1 MRTRILRFFLISTAA
16 SLLSG
21 CSPPTDDKISK
32 RLDEIVRFR
41 VENNE
46 FTGSVL
52 VAKDHQILLNKGYGL
67 ANREWNIPNTPTT
80 KYRIG
85 SVTKQF
91 TAAAI
96 LLLEE
101 QGKLKVEDLVKTH
114 WPEAPPAWEKITI
127 FHLLTHTS
135 GIPSVTNLPDF
146 KTWRLLDSTAEKTTG
161 YVRDNPLEFPPGS
174 EFHYSNSGYILLG
187 YLIERISGQSY
198 AEFLNQKVFTPLNMK
213 DSGVDSDTAIIERR
227 ASGYTPG
234 DDGPENASYTNM
246 TFPHGAGALY
256 STTEDLLRWN
266 QGLFGGKLLSPE
278 SLKKITTPFKNDY
291 AFGLGIVKD
300 KDKDRTLIAHSGG
313 IEGFNTNLS
322 YYPDE
327 KLTIAVLAN
336 LNGDAPD
343 QLTQQLSTVLHG
355 ETIVLPSER
364 VEIRVSEDSL
374 RKFAGLYELSPD
386 TNAIITV
393 SGGKLFTQL
402 GSEEPEELLAESAT
416 RFFSRSIDG
425 QIEFEQ
431 DAQGVVTGLILHLDG
446 GKHPAKR
453 LPERVEVK
461 LPPEVLNRYAGTYRF
476 ETGLEV
482 VMTVEDGRL
491 RAKPQDQQPKDT
503 LYAEAEDHFFS
514 KSFNAQVEFT
524 KNKAGQTTGLIFH
537 KGGEHTRAPRL
548 ANR

>member
-1 MRTRILRFFLISTAA
+1 MRTLIFRLLLLSTAA

-21 CSPPTDDKISK
+21 CSPPNDDRITK
-32 RLDEIVRFR
+32 RIDEIVRFR
-41 VENNE
+41 VENKD

-52 VAKDHQILLNKGYGL
+52 VAKGDQILLNKGYGL

-101 QGKLKVEDLVKTH
+101 EGKLKVEDLVKTH
-114 WPEAPPAWEKITI
+114 WSEAPPAWDKVTI
-127 FHLLTHTS
+127 FHLLSHTS
-135 GIPSVTNLPDF
+135 GIPSVTSLPDF
-146 KTWRLLDSTAEKTTG
+146 KTWRLLDSSAEKTTE
-161 YVRDNPLEFPPGS
+161 YVRDKPLEFPPGS

-198 AEFLNQKVFTPLNMK
+198 AEFLDQKVFTPLNMK

-246 TFPHGAGALY
+246 TFPHAAGALY

-278 SLKKITTPFKNDY
+278 SLKKMTTPFKDDY
-291 AFGLGIVKD
+291 AFGIGVVKE
-300 KDKDRTLIAHSGG
+300 KGRTLMAHSGG

-322 YYPDE
+322 YFPDE

-343 QLTQQLSTVLHG
+343 ELTEQLSAVLHG
-355 ETIVLPSER
+355 ETVVLPTER
-364 VEIRVSEDSL
+364 VEIKVSEDSL

-386 TNAIITV
+386 TNAIVTV
-393 SGGKLFTQL
+393 SSGKLFTQL
-402 GSEEPEELLAESAT
+402 GSEEPEELHAESPT

-453 LPERVEVK
+453 LQERVEVK

-476 ETGLEV
+476 ENGLEV

-491 RAKPQDQQPKDT
+491 MAKPQDQQPKDT
-503 LYAEAEDHFFS
+503 LYAQAEDHFFS

-524 KNKAGQTTGLIFH
+524 KNKDGQTTGLIFH
-537 KGGEHTRAPRL
+537 KGEEHMRAPRV

>member
-1 MRTRILRFFLISTAA
+1 MRKRILHLFLLSAAA
-16 SLLSG
+16 SLLAACHRSQG
-21 CSPPTDDKISK
+21 DDIGK
-32 RLDEIVRFR
+32 RIDEIVRFR
-41 VENNE
+41 VDNKE

-52 VAKDHQILLNKGYGL
+52 VAKGDQILLNKGYGL

-80 KYRIG
+80 KYRLG

-114 WPEAPPAWEKITI
+114 WPDAPATWDQITI

-135 GIPSVTNLPDF
+135 GIPSVTSLPDF
-146 KTWRLLDSTAEKTTG
+146 KTWKLSDTTAEKTTG
-161 YVRDNPLEFPPGS
+161 YVRDKPLEFPPGS
-174 EFHYSNSGYILLG
+174 QFHYSNSGYILLG

-198 AEFLNQKVFTPLNMK
+198 AEFLNQQIFTRLNMK

-227 ASGYTPG
+227 ASGYSPG
-234 DDGPENASYTNM
+234 KDNPENASYTNM

-256 STTEDLLRWN
+256 ATTEDLLRWN

-278 SLKKITTPFKNDY
+278 SLKKMTTPFKDNY
-291 AFGLGIVKD
+291 AFGLGVL
-300 KDKDRTLIAHSGG
+300 KDKDRNMISHSGG

-327 KLTIAVLAN
+327 KLTIIVLAN

-343 QLTQQLSTVLHG
+343 QLTHQLSAVLHG

-364 VEIRVSEDSL
+364 VEIKVSEDSL
-374 RKFAGLYELSPD
+374 RKFTGLYELSPD

-393 SGGKLFTQL
+393 SNGKLFTQL

-416 RFFSRSIDG
+416 RFFSRTTDG

-446 GKHPAKR
+446 EKHSAKP
-453 LPERVEVK
+453 LQERVEVK
-461 LPPEVLNRYAGTYRF
+461 LSPEVLSRYAGIYRF
-476 ETGLEV
+476 ESNLDV

-491 RAKPQDQQPKDT
+491 RVKPGDQPEDT

-524 KNKAGQTTGLIFH
+524 KNKDGQTTGLIFH
-537 KGGEHTRAPRL
+537 NGGEHTRAMRR